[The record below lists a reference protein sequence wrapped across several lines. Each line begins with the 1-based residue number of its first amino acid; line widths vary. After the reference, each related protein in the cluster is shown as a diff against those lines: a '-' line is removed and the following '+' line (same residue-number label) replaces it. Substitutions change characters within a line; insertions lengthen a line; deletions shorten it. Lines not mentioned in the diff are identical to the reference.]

1 MKLIY
6 NLLTAGL
13 IIGAA
18 GCADNLDVSPI
29 DNIDAENALET
40 SADVEA
46 LVIGA
51 YDAMGDGDLLGGNMQ
66 RDAELLADDGD
77 IFWDG
82 TFVAPGEIWTK
93 NMQIT
98 NDQAETTWLDAY
110 RAINISNLVLDNLD
124 LVVEAKRE
132 TVEGDAKFVR
142 GLMYFEL
149 VRLYAKTYTDG
160 NPSTNPGV
168 PLILTPASKDNL
180 DENKKV
186 TRASV
191 DAIYQQVI
199 SDLIDAENLLPKS
212 NGFFANTYVASA
224 ILSRV
229 YLMQHNYNQAAI
241 SANKVIKSGKYSLL
255 NNYADNFNKTSA
267 GPGLP
272 TSSED
277 VFSIQVTDQDGVNN
291 LNTFFADAD
300 YSGRGDIYVEP
311 QHFDR
316 YEPGDERLDLF
327 YYDYRTGKWNNQY
340 GNINIVRLSEMY
352 LTRAEAN
359 FATGLSLGDTPLNDI
374 NLIRNRVGLNPLKSV
389 NLDAILNER
398 LLELAFEGHLIHDL
412 KRRGFS
418 VGDLPFNDGNLI
430 FPIPNRERIINPDLE
445 QNEAY
450 VSN

>member
-1 MKLIY
+1 MKLLNKI
-6 NLLTAGL
+6 LLVGL
-13 IIGAA
+13 AISIAS
-18 GCADNLDVSPI
+18 CADNLDVSPV
-29 DNIDAENALET
+29 DNVNADDALKT

-46 LVIGA
+46 LVVGA

-66 RDAELLADDGD
+66 RDSELLGDDGD

-93 NMQIT
+93 SMLIT

-110 RAINISNLVLDNLD
+110 RAINTCNLVLDNLD
-124 LVVEAKRE
+124 LVVEAKKE

-142 GLMYFEL
+142 GLLYFEL

-160 NPSTNPGV
+160 NPASNPGV
-168 PLILTPASKDNL
+168 PLILTPTSLDNL
-180 DENKKV
+180 DESKSV

-191 DAIYQQVI
+191 AAVYQQVL
-199 SDLIDAENLLPKS
+199 SDLTDAEALLPED

-229 YLMQHNYNQAAI
+229 YLMQNNYADAAV
-241 SANKVIKSGKYSLL
+241 AADRVIESGYFSLL
-255 NNYADNFNKTSA
+255 DDYADNFNKTSA
-267 GPGLP
+267 GPGST

-277 VFSIQVTDQDGVNN
+277 VFSIQVTDQDGINN

-300 YSGRGDIYVEP
+300 YSGRGDIYIEP

-316 YEPGDERLDLF
+316 YESGDERLDLF

-359 FATGLSLGDTPLNDI
+359 FREGTALGADPVDDI
-374 NLIRNRVGLNPLKSV
+374 NIVRERVGLSPLGA
-389 NLDAILNER
+389 LTIDDILNER
-398 LLELAFEGHLIHDL
+398 WLELAFEGHLLHDL
-412 KRRGFS
+412 KRTQRS
-418 VGDLPFNDGNLI
+418 VGALAFDADELV
-430 FPIPNRERIINPDLE
+430 FPIPQRERIINPGLS
-445 QNEAY
+445 QNPGY
-450 VSN
+450 